1 MHERRKKYRRKEG
14 RKEGRLL
21 LSAGHCSWRRCE
33 RTKAIQ
39 KGSFRRR
46 SHYFIHSLSLSL
58 SFSLSPSLSLSLLT
72 FKDRNH
78 LFRPLLLLLLPQ
90 LARRSPAERVLARE
104 TLIMETAPGD
114 GRHCI
119 QDCRQISRL
128 RERERERE
136 KQRERERERER
147 KEARH
152 APLSIQP
159 ATLLQSHLNL
169 PSARQMKKSFT
180 KRTQLI

>member
-1 MHERRKKYRRKEG
+1 MKEERNIEG
-14 RKEGRLL
+14 RKEGRQVATLGRTLFLAPVRTNESHSKGQFPSSFPLL
-21 LSAGHCSWRRCE
+21 YSFSLSLSLFL
-33 RTKAIQ
+33 
-39 KGSFRRR
+39 SLP
-46 SHYFIHSLSLSL
+46 LSLSL
-58 SFSLSPSLSLSLLT
+58 SFSLLT